1 MKRKLMTGLQLTLVI
16 MVISMVGLAGCG
28 DSVKD
33 DGGGSGSGGGSEFL
47 LFDSFQAASVVVG
60 QADFISGDDNQG
72 GVDPAANT
80 VSDIFG
86 NPVVHGGILY
96 LSDRGN
102 NRVLGFN
109 SIPAINN
116 ADADFVLGQADFI
129 TTGANLTQGGM
140 NGPSSLSVFDD
151 QFFLTDFDYN
161 RVTIYD
167 SVPIAGGLV
176 DAAFVVGQA
185 DFGLENAVTT
195 STGLN
200 SPVASIAVAGKLI
213 VTDRDN
219 HRVMIWNTIPVGNG
233 VAADIVLG
241 QGGDFETNVINNP
254 GGVISATSLFDP
266 AGVWSDGTKLVVQD
280 RGNNRVLI
288 WNDFPTNN
296 LTPADVVLGQNLFT
310 TGTANN
316 GGISAS
322 TLNFG
327 GSGAVFSKDD
337 QLFVADYD
345 NNRVL
350 IWDTFPTTN
359 FAPADVVLGQAD
371 FDDSL
376 ANAGGLSA
384 TTLSGPSGLY
394 VEGNQLIVADR
405 NNHRYL
411 IYEAL

>member
-1 MKRKLMTGLQLTLVI
+1 
-16 MVISMVGLAGCG
+16 
-28 DSVKD
+28 
-33 DGGGSGSGGGSEFL
+33 
-47 LFDSFQAASVVVG
+47 VG
-60 QADFISGDDNQG
+60 QANFTSGVGISG
-72 GVDPAANT
+72 T
-80 VSDIFG
+80 
-86 NPVVHGGILY
+86 
-96 LSDRGN
+96 
-102 NRVLGFN
+102 
-109 SIPAINN
+109 
-116 ADADFVLGQADFI
+116 
-129 TTGANLTQGGM
+129 
-140 NGPSSLSVFDD
+140 SS
-151 QFFLTDFDYN
+151 
-161 RVTIYD
+161 
-167 SVPIAGGLV
+167 
-176 DAAFVVGQA
+176 
-185 DFGLENAVTT
+185 
-195 STGLN
+195 GLN

-219 HRVMIWNTIPVGNG
+219 HRVMIWNTIPAGDG
-233 VAADIVLG
+233 VVADIVLG
-241 QGGDFETNVINNP
+241 QGGDFTTSDINK
-254 GGVISATSLFDP
+254 GGISATSLWEP